1 MNRVTDFI
9 IKMRIP
15 ILIFVFI
22 VTVFFAFQL
31 KDLRIDNSVEGFVV
45 DDDPDKIYF
54 EKFRETFGSDELII
68 IGFEV
73 ESVFDSE
80 FLSLIDKITRKLEKY
95 KYIDEVISLTNV
107 KEIRGSEGLL
117 EVNDLIN
124 HVPTSEEEMKRLMD
138 AVYENPLH
146 LNYLIDEK
154 ERVTAIYAILP
165 EKKIEERLKEKM
177 VEDVREMLNEVVPDN
192 IDFYVA
198 GTPPIKR
205 DMGSFLKRDQMVF
218 TPLTFFLMALI
229 LYLAYRS
236 VKCTVLP
243 LFMVI
248 IVLTWALG
256 FIAITGR
263 PITVVLSML
272 QPLLIVMTVAH
283 SIHLLSHYNE
293 NNLMIEDKFKSL
305 RTTLTHMLLPCSL
318 TTITTA
324 FGFSSLGIS
333 KIPPI
338 KDFGFFTAIGVVF
351 AFAIVLTVVPII
363 LFYIKAPKVKVVDK
377 KTAGL
382 TERVL
387 KGLLLFVMKRKVHV
401 VLTCILITA
410 FSIFGIFKIEIE
422 TDFIKYFKKDSD
434 IYVSTFF
441 IQEHLTGTSSL
452 NVVIEG
458 NEEGVIKEPRVLY
471 QMEKLQKYLES
482 KPQVRKTISIL
493 DFLKD
498 MNKAMHDGDPK
509 YYTIPETR
517 NLVAQYLLLY
527 SMSGDPDDFD
537 RFVDF
542 TYEKGTVTTR
552 LIHMSSQE
560 LRKFIN
566 ETKDYCENNFTDD
579 LTVRVTGDTVL
590 YNNMDRSMVDGQ
602 IKSILLALF
611 TIFLVMSLVFRSFYL
626 GSLSMIPNLIP
637 IFLTLGLMGWMGIHL
652 NTSTIMIGSVAIGIA
667 VDDTIHFMTRYFR
680 EIREGRDVE
689 SAIKN
694 TLMNT
699 GKPIIFT
706 TMVVGSGFFVL
717 LFASFVPVK
726 WFGSLTAFTM
736 FSALI
741 GDLIVLPVI
750 LLIARPKFRGWGSFM
765 LDK

>member
-1 MNRVTDFI
+1 MNRITDFVI
-9 IKMRIP
+9 RMRIP
-15 ILIFVFI
+15 ILFFVFI

-31 KDLRIDNSVEGFVV
+31 KNLRIDNSVEGFVV
-45 DDDPDKIYF
+45 DNDPDKIYF

-68 IGFEV
+68 IGFEADT
-73 ESVFDSE
+73 VFDSE
-80 FLSLIDKITRKLEKY
+80 FLSLIDEITKKLEKY
-95 KYIDEVISLTNV
+95 KYVDEVISLTNV

-124 HVPTSEEEMKRLMD
+124 HVPTSEEEMERLRE

-146 LNYLIDEK
+146 LNYLIDMN

-165 EKKIEERLKEKM
+165 EKDIEERLKEKM
-177 VEDVREMLNEVVPDN
+177 VEDVREMLSGVVPDN
-192 IDFYVA
+192 VEYYVA
-198 GTPPIKR
+198 GAPPVKR
-205 DMGSFLKRDQMVF
+205 DMGSFLKRDQMIF
-218 TPLTFFLMALI
+218 TPLTFFLMAVI

-243 LFMVI
+243 LMMVVI
-248 IVLTWALG
+248 TLTWASG

-283 SIHLLSHYNE
+283 SIHILSHYNE
-293 NNLMIEDKFKSL
+293 NNLLIEDKLKSL
-305 RTTLTHMLLPCSL
+305 RKTATHMMLPCFL

-338 KDFGFFTAIGVVF
+338 RDFGFFTAVGVVF
-351 AFAIVLTVVPII
+351 AFTIVLTVIPII
-363 LFYIKAPKVKVVDK
+363 LFYVKPPRVKVVEK
-377 KTAGL
+377 KTEGL
-382 TERVL
+382 TEKAL
-387 KGLLLFVMKRKVHV
+387 ETLSFFVMKRKAYI
-401 VLTCILITA
+401 ILACLMITA
-410 FSIFGIFKIEIE
+410 FSIIGIFKIEIE
-422 TDFIKYFKKDSD
+422 TDFINYFKKDSD
-434 IYVSTFF
+434 IYISTFF

-458 NEEGVIKEPRVLY
+458 KEEGVIKEPRVLY

-498 MNKAMHDGDPK
+498 MNKAMHDGDQK
-509 YYTIPETR
+509 YYEIPETR

-527 SMSGDPDDFD
+527 SISGDPDDFD

-542 TYEKGTVTTR
+542 TYEKATVTTR

-560 LRKFIN
+560 LRKFIE
-566 ETKDYCENNFTDD
+566 ETKYYCENNFTDD
-579 LTVRVTGDTVL
+579 LDVKVTGDTVL
-590 YNNMDRSMVDGQ
+590 YNNMDRSLVEGQ
-602 IKSILLALF
+602 IKSILLALL
-611 TIFLVMSLVFRSFYL
+611 TIFLVMSGVFRSFYL
-626 GSLSMIPNLIP
+626 GALSMIPNLIP
-637 IFLTLGLMGWMGIHL
+637 IFLTMGLMGWTGIHL

-680 EIREGRDVE
+680 EISEGSDVG

-694 TLMNT
+694 TMMNT

-706 TMVVGSGFFVL
+706 TLVVGSGFFVL

-736 FSALI
+736 LSALI
-741 GDLIVLPVI
+741 GDLMVLPVI
-750 LLIARPKFRGWGSFM
+750 LFIAQPKFRGWGSFM

>member
-1 MNRVTDFI
+1 MKKATDFI

-15 ILIFVFI
+15 ILVFILI

-45 DDDPDKIYF
+45 DNDPDKIYF
-54 EKFRETFGSDELII
+54 EKFREIFGSDEIII
-68 IGFEV
+68 IGFKV
-73 ESVFDSE
+73 DNVFDTE
-80 FLSLIDKITRKLEKY
+80 FLSLVDELTRKLDKY
-95 KYIDEVISLTNV
+95 KNIDEVVSLTNV

-117 EVNDLIN
+117 EVNDLIG
-124 HVPTSEEEMKRLMD
+124 HVPTSEEEMNRLKD

-165 EKKIEERLKEKM
+165 EKRIEERVKEKM
-177 VEDVREMLNEVVPDN
+177 VEDVREMLGEVVPEG
-192 IDFYVA
+192 IEFYVA

-205 DMGSFLKRDQMVF
+205 DMGSYLKRDQMIF

-229 LYLAYRS
+229 LFLTYRS
-236 VKCTVLP
+236 IKCTVLP
-243 LFMVI
+243 LLMVV

-293 NNLMIEDKFKSL
+293 NNLMIEDKFQSL
-305 RTTLTHMLLPCSL
+305 RTTLTHILLPCSL

-351 AFAIVLTVVPII
+351 AFTVVLTVVPII
-363 LFYIKAPKVKVVDK
+363 LFYVKAPKVRVVHK
-377 KTAGL
+377 ENGGL
-382 TERVL
+382 TEKVL
-387 KGLLLFVMKRKVHV
+387 ETLSFFVMKRKVYV
-401 VLTCILITA
+401 VIACILITI
-410 FSIFGIFKIEIE
+410 FSIVGVFKIEIE

-434 IYVSTFF
+434 IYISTFF

-458 NEEGVIKEPRVLY
+458 GEEGIIKEPRVLY
-471 QMEKLQKYLES
+471 QMEKLEEYLES

-498 MNKAMHDGDPK
+498 MNKAMHDGDPD
-509 YYTIPETR
+509 YYVIPETR

-527 SMSGDPDDFD
+527 SMSGEPDDFD

-542 TYEKGTVTTR
+542 TYEKATVTTR

-560 LRKFIN
+560 LRRFID
-566 ETKDYCENNFTDD
+566 ETKDYCENNFSDD
-579 LTVRVTGDTVL
+579 LEVKVTGDTVL

-637 IFLTLGLMGWMGIHL
+637 IFLTLGLMGWAGIHL

-680 EIREGRDVE
+680 EISEGKSVE

-694 TLMNT
+694 AMLNA
-699 GKPIIFT
+699 GRPIIFT

-750 LLIARPKFRGWGSFM
+750 LLIARPKFKGWGGFM